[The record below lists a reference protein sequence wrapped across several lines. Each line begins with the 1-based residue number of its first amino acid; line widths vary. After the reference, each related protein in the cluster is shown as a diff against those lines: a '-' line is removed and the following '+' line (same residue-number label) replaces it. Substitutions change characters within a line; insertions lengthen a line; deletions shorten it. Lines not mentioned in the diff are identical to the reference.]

1 MLRTVPLFTPPPMT
15 SKLCPF
21 CNMPADRI
29 VDRDEH
35 VMVIRDGFPVTE
47 GHTLIIPHRHVG
59 SYFQATPEEHRSIEA
74 MLLKHRA
81 LLSEKLDVH
90 DFNIG
95 INDGPLAGQTVS
107 HLHVHLIPRRRG
119 DMEDPRGGVRYVIP
133 EKAKYW

>member
-1 MLRTVPLFTPPPMT
+1 MNKP
-15 SKLCPF
+15 CPF
-21 CNMPADRI
+21 CNFIQDRI
-29 VDRDEH
+29 IDQDEY
-35 VMVIRDGFPVTE
+35 VMVIRDGFPVSE

-59 SYFQATPEEHRSIEA
+59 SYFDTTPEERASIEA

-81 LLSEKLDVH
+81 LLSAEFDVI

-95 INDGPLAGQTVS
+95 INDGPLAGQTVP
-107 HLHVHLIPRRRG
+107 HLHVHLIPRREG